1 MDRRGVREH
10 ARQRSG
16 HAADFFTSSEGQERV
31 QKLLARVGLG
41 SRRALERWIEAGRV
55 TVNGRIAHLGDSA
68 SARDRIR
75 IDGKLLPRGLLY
87 TQAVRVLAYHKP
99 AGLVCSRVRQSGC
112 ASVYEQLPPLP
123 GGRWLGIGRL
133 DIDTSGLMLFTNS
146 GELAYRLMHP
156 TRRIERE
163 YAVRVWGEVNDQA
176 VQQLLVG
183 IELTEG
189 AARFEAIRF
198 AGGAGRNQWFHCVLG
213 EGRNR
218 EVRRLWGSQGC
229 TVSRLIRV
237 RYGPIALDKALRR
250 SRYRELSAD
259 EVAKLLMLAG
269 LKVQRSNNGGREK
282 GG

>member
-1 MDRRGVREH
+1 MQ
-10 ARQRSG
+10 ACAQ
-16 HAADFFTSSEGQERV
+16 GQERV
-31 QKLLARVGLG
+31 QKLLARAGLG
-41 SRRALERWIEAGRV
+41 SRRALERWIQAGRV

-68 SARDRIR
+68 STRDRIR
-75 IDGKLLPRGLLY
+75 IDGKLLARRLLC

-99 AGLVCSRVRQSGC
+99 AGLVCGRARQNGC

-133 DIDTSGLMLFTNS
+133 DIDTLGLMLFTNN

-163 YAVRVWGEVNDQA
+163 YAVRVWGEVNDQT
-176 VQQLLVG
+176 VRQLLTG
-183 IELTEG
+183 IELAEG
-189 AARFEAIRF
+189 TARFEGIRY
-198 AGGAGRNQWFHCVLG
+198 AGGTGRNQWFHCVLT

-237 RYGPIALDKALRR
+237 RYGPIALEKALRR
-250 SRYRELSAD
+250 GRCRVLSSD
-259 EVAKLLMLAG
+259 EMAKLLALVD
-269 LKVQRSNNGGREK
+269 LRVRPSYNGGREK
-282 GG
+282 RRSRRTG

>member
-1 MDRRGVREH
+1 MQ
-10 ARQRSG
+10 AC
-16 HAADFFTSSEGQERV
+16 TEGQERL
-31 QKLLARVGLG
+31 QKLLARAGLG
-41 SRRALERWIEAGRV
+41 SRRALERWIQAGRV

-68 SARDRIR
+68 SAGDRIR
-75 IDGKLLPRGLLY
+75 VDGKLLARRLLR

-99 AGLVCSRVRQSGC
+99 AGLVSSRVRQSGC

-133 DIDTSGLMLFTNS
+133 DIDTSGLMLFTNN

-163 YAVRVWGEVNDQA
+163 YAVRVWGEVSDQT
-176 VQQLLVG
+176 VGQLLIG
-183 IELTEG
+183 IELAEG
-189 AARFEAIRF
+189 IARFEGIRY
-198 AGGAGRNQWFHCVLG
+198 AGGTGRNQWFHCMLS

-237 RYGPIALDKALRR
+237 RYGPVALEKALRR
-250 SRYRELSAD
+250 GRCRELSAD
-259 EVAKLLMLAG
+259 EVAKLLALAESIG
-269 LKVQRSNNGGREK
+269 QRSSRGGREK
-282 GG
+282 RRFGRMG